1 MTEFFRK
8 YYNQAISSDHRRTW
22 PQKGKQKRE
31 LRVESQR
38 QDQNQDQ
45 SLNPNLEVRKNHLAD
60 IQLAFQEE
68 KKPSKKFSEKET
80 SLQVK

>member
-38 QDQNQDQ
+38 QDQNQEK
-45 SLNPNLEVRKNHLAD
+45 SLNPNLRVRKNHLVD
-60 IQLAFQEE
+60 IQLAFREE
-68 KKPSKKFSEKET
+68 KKLSKMFLVKEI